1 MIFDEEFIG
10 GKGLQGSCSQFRG
23 RLAPWS
29 DLLLVSRSDEFQD
42 FKKGGGK
49 GGKNAAKPAWTTNAP
64 VVSPTGKKNSA
75 GATPAAAAGSHPV
88 KQVLQRP
95 AHAVASPP
103 AKASYASAAVAM
115 DSHGKPVLKQ
125 DSGTSVGQ
133 KLLKALQKEDK
144 DKQPASVIS
153 PASKVAILKKKIGI
167 PDQPASS
174 SASAAPVSNGTGV
187 NILAEAAGFSV
198 ADIGKDETLLPSSF
212 SLLPH
217 HPMMGVISYQAQ
229 QASGLNKSS
238 LTTAPVL
245 PTPPSAAAAGAS
257 HSVHPPHAP
266 PRVLGAKHTSPQ
278 KQRPATAAAPS
289 TQHQPTSKLVLNKEA
304 TRRIVTHELKP
315 NGPTTHAGVEKKKA
329 VDGDVHAAPEHSGA
343 VPHAKVASG
352 ATLLATMKKN
362 QDKKPVSDAKPSTPS
377 EAAPPAA
384 TATSTDATATPAATA
399 VTAPLTMAEKLA
411 NAKKAM
417 KEKQAKMAL
426 LKKSADAA
434 DQAPSAPI
442 TVTSPSQAIKKTA
455 SGEHKKEKEVKKE
468 DSHEKKAAAPSIVS
482 ILTKAKQA
490 AASTSNS
497 AEKEKPVHAHTAA
510 PAAHHPVHTA
520 PAGIHAPEPHHVP
533 AKVSVVHKGTAAHA
547 PATVKGDAA
556 AGASITD
563 ILKNAKRAAPAASS
577 DGAAASAPA
586 PAAASHA
593 VSPTAALKKKAPSSL
608 VPSKVI
614 ITKSK

>member
-42 FKKGGGK
+42 FKKGVGK

-75 GATPAAAAGSHPV
+75 GVTPAAPGSHPV

-95 AHAVASPP
+95 THAVVSPP

-144 DKQPASVIS
+144 DKQPASVVS

-198 ADIGKDETLLPSSF
+198 SDIGKDETLLPSSF

-229 QASGLNKSS
+229 QASALNKSS
-238 LTTAPVL
+238 LTTAPTL
-245 PTPPSAAAAGAS
+245 PTPPSAAAASAS
-257 HSVHPPHAP
+257 HAVHPPHAP
-266 PRVLGAKHTSPQ
+266 PKVLGTKHASPQ
-278 KQRPATAAAPS
+278 KQRPATAAA
-289 TQHQPTSKLVLNKEA
+289 QHQPTSKLVLNKEA
-304 TRRIVTHELKP
+304 THRIVKHELKP

-329 VDGDVHAAPEHSGA
+329 ADGDVHATPEHSGA
-343 VPHAKVASG
+343 VPHAKVATG

-362 QDKKPVSDAKPSTPS
+362 QDKKPVSDAKPSTPA
-377 EAAPPAA
+377 EAATPAA
-384 TATSTDATATPAATA
+384 TATSTDATATPAAAA
-399 VTAPLTMAEKLA
+399 VTAPLTMTEKLA

-426 LKKSADAA
+426 LKKSADAVE
-434 DQAPSAPI
+434 QAPSAPA

-455 SGEHKKEKEVKKE
+455 SGEHKKEKDGKKE
-468 DSHEKKAAAPSIVS
+468 DSHEKKAAVPSIVS

-497 AEKEKPVHAHTAA
+497 AEKDKPVHTPTAA
-510 PAAHHPVHTA
+510 PAAHHPVHAA

-547 PATVKGDAA
+547 PATTKGDVP

-563 ILKNAKRAAPAASS
+563 ILKNAKRAAPTASS
-577 DGAAASAPA
+577 DGSASAPAPA
-586 PAAASHA
+586 PAAASHT